1 MKIAV
6 LKVLKERTD
15 KYDEKSY
22 SKVFETKKYFLNDNE
37 LSKDEY
43 NFLASEI
50 ASGKNYE
57 IIRTEDINT
66 VANDKVSGIV
76 TSKDTNIIIL
86 ECK

>member
-6 LKVLKERTD
+6 LKVSKERTD

-22 SKVFETKKYFLNDNE
+22 KKVFETKKYFLNDNE
-37 LSKDEY
+37 LSEDEY
-43 NFLASEI
+43 SFLASEI

-57 IIRTEDINT
+57 ILRTEDTNT

-76 TSKDTNIIIL
+76 TSTDTNIIIL
-86 ECK
+86 KCK